1 MCNTF
6 LFQPSSYMPAQ
17 IAEKKLVYQVIKNRD
32 PQAFAALYDLY
43 IGKIYRFIFFKVSKR
58 EEAED
63 LTSDV
68 FLKTWQYLAEKTDR
82 EVKSFSGLVYQV
94 ARNVLVD
101 WYRARANRQETP
113 LDLAPEIS
121 VDEKAFTNIDTNR
134 AATEVLKV
142 VRQLKQEYQEVV
154 LLRYIEELSIKEIS
168 HILKKSPVSVRVTLH
183 RALILLKKALNLKHE
198 TP

>member
-1 MCNTF
+1 
-6 LFQPSSYMPAQ
+6 MPAT

-43 IGKIYRFIFFKVSKR
+43 VGKIYRFIFFKVSKK
-58 EEAED
+58 EDAED

-82 EVKSFSGLVYQV
+82 EVKSFSGLIYQV

-101 WYRARANRQETP
+101 WYRLRASRPETP

-121 VDEKAFTNIDTNR
+121 VDEKAF
-134 AATEVLKV
+134 AALDVNQAASEVLKV
-142 VRQLKQEYQEVV
+142 VRQLKQEYQEII

-183 RALILLKKALNLKHE
+183 RAITVLKKALHLW
-198 TP
+198 TSSSTIYAL